1 MSLATADCARIAAKP
16 DTTELW
22 KSGRPS
28 GRYRVVARIEDQL
41 QQCREAWMASHPSL
55 AISGTRARAYPKE
68 LNREGAER
76 SLAERR
82 QNICSPNGSVVYE
95 VNQ

>member
-1 MSLATADCARIAAKP
+1 MSLATADRVRTAAKP
-16 DTTELW
+16 DTAELW

-55 AISGTRARAYPKE
+55 AMSGNE
-68 LNREGAER
+68 
-76 SLAERR
+76 S
-82 QNICSPNGSVVYE
+82 
-95 VNQ
+95 